1 MKLDERFCCLFSI
14 CVSPAAENRRR
25 ANIVVYIIV
34 NGLVSEKGGH
44 FGAQTAHQKVKQKS
58 NIFSYKRNFQRNK
71 KRAKGRIIPLRKQ
84 KTRTESLIRTW
95 TPKQTR
101 TRTRTVHVIFA
112 YDYELRQRAS
122 YIIKHIKK
130 GVNSGLIF
138 QGSPPAVHHGTN
150 THTTTTTTNA
160 TTNEKVLNKFQ

>member
-1 MKLDERFCCLFSI
+1 MLKLDERFCCLFSI

-58 NIFSYKRNFQRNK
+58 NIFSYKRNFQRSK

-101 TRTRTVHVIFA
+101 TRTFTHDTRTRTCQFCRALLLRIGVHSK
-112 YDYELRQRAS
+112 L
-122 YIIKHIKK
+122 
-130 GVNSGLIF
+130 GL
-138 QGSPPAVHHGTN
+138 
-150 THTTTTTTNA
+150 
-160 TTNEKVLNKFQ
+160 